1 MGDPGIPLIRKWE
14 NTGKISSEHAEAA
27 EGIVISNGYKL
38 ETFWNLLDEELKPKG
53 NKLLSVIE
61 LWTRSKQGSK
71 SLNEWLTHVQ
81 NLAEL
86 CDYPVASKERI
97 IRDVLIINCSNEKAK
112 DKIIRKGHEIKLEEV
127 IEILQTEDSTQR
139 TLQEMNSE
147 TKKLHYASYDEKKS
161 GSKGNKKK
169 SFNSPAPKSSGS
181 TSGSTSQSTSS
192 GRPCYRC
199 RKPYTKEHEAVCK
212 AKTAKC
218 NGCGEIGHYKN
229 CCKKAGNFPKKPQ
242 HTKKIHITGIA
253 EQELYDEEGNRVTVL
268 YDEEGNRVTVSS
280 QHMLSMKHSKPQ
292 QELLIQFGIGKDFH
306 SIDKKVTLKLDTG
319 ADVNA
324 FNQTTFRKLFPD
336 VVLQLE
342 NFDKTMVKP
351 MGTFK
356 CFLLWKG
363 KVYRIQAEVMDSED
377 TPNVLSRETTFLMG
391 ILKPCFVVKKVPEI
405 PDGTA
410 TMNCNSKTEMKS
422 SKSIQGSQMSCSAST
437 NTKKLVKT
445 AVPPKDVQ
453 HIHPDSLKN
462 KPLTQEMIETT
473 YQDVFQGLGKFAG
486 EPYKLR
492 LKENY
497 VPAKH

>member
-1 MGDPGIPLIRKWE
+1 
-14 NTGKISSEHAEAA
+14 
-27 EGIVISNGYKL
+27 
-38 ETFWNLLDEELKPKG
+38 
-53 NKLLSVIE
+53 
-61 LWTRSKQGSK
+61 
-71 SLNEWLTHVQ
+71 
-81 NLAEL
+81 
-86 CDYPVASKERI
+86 
-97 IRDVLIINCSNEKAK
+97 
-112 DKIIRKGHEIKLEEV
+112 
-127 IEILQTEDSTQR
+127 
-139 TLQEMNSE
+139 MNSE
-147 TKKLHYASYDEKKS
+147 TKKLHYASYDKKKS

-169 SFNSPAPKSSGS
+169 SFSSPAPKSSGS
-181 TSGSTSQSTSS
+181 SSLSSQSASS
-192 GRPCYRC
+192 GKLCYQC

-229 CCKKAGNFPKKPQ
+229 CCRKAGNFPKKLQ
-242 HTKKIHITGIA
+242 HTKKMHITGIA
-253 EQELYDEEGNRVTVL
+253 EQEF

-324 FNQTTFRKLFPD
+324 FNRTTFWKLFPD
-336 VVLQLE
+336 VVLQPSTVVLE

-351 MGTFK
+351 MGTFR
-356 CFLLWKG
+356 CFLHWKG
-363 KVYRIQAEVMDSED
+363 KIYRIQAEVMDSED

-410 TMNCNSKTEMKS
+410 TMNCNYKAEMKN

-453 HIHPDSLKN
+453 YIHPDSLKN

-473 YQDVFQGLGKFAG
+473 YQDVFQGLGKFPG

-497 VPAKH
+497 VPAKHRP

>member
-1 MGDPGIPLIRKWE
+1 M
-14 NTGKISSEHAEAA
+14 
-27 EGIVISNGYKL
+27 
-38 ETFWNLLDEELKPKG
+38 
-53 NKLLSVIE
+53 
-61 LWTRSKQGSK
+61 
-71 SLNEWLTHVQ
+71 
-81 NLAEL
+81 EL
-86 CDYPVASKERI
+86 CDYPTAFKERI
-97 IRDVLIINCSNEKAK
+97 FRDVLIINCSNEKAK
-112 DKIIRKGHEIKLEEV
+112 DKIIQKGYEIKLEEV
-127 IEILQTEDSTQR
+127 IGILQTEDSTQR
-139 TLQEMNSE
+139 TLQEMNLE
-147 TKKLHYASYDEKKS
+147 TKKLHYASYDKKKS

-169 SFNSPAPKSSGS
+169 SFSSPAPKSSGS
-181 TSGSTSQSTSS
+181 TSQSS
-192 GRPCYRC
+192 GRLFYRC

-229 CCKKAGNFPKKPQ
+229 CCKKEGNFPKKLQ
-242 HTKKIHITGIA
+242 HAKEMHITGIA
-253 EQELYDEEGNRVTVL
+253 EQEF

-292 QELLIQFGIGKDFH
+292 QELLIQFGIRKDFH

-324 FNQTTFRKLFPD
+324 FNRTTFQKLFPD
-336 VVLQLE
+336 VALQPSTVVLE
-342 NFDKTMVKP
+342 P

-356 CFLLWKG
+356 CFLCWKG
-363 KVYRIQAEVMDSED
+363 KIYRIQAEVMDSED

-391 ILKPCFVVKKVPEI
+391 ILKSCFIAKKVPEI

-410 TMNCNSKTEMKS
+410 TMNCNSKAEMTNP
-422 SKSIQGSQMSCSAST
+422 KSIQGSQMSCSAST
-437 NTKKLVKT
+437 NTKKLVKI

-473 YQDVFQGLGKFAG
+473 YQDVFQGLRKFPG